1 MTGKAIAINYTQF
14 GRRYTN
20 RLNIRFAD
28 AEKFFNDHGFRLT
41 KSGEDNLTVYY
52 NIYKPHKRRR

>member
-1 MTGKAIAINYTQF
+1 MAGKAIAINYTQF

-28 AEKFFNDHGFRLT
+28 AEKFFRSHSFRLT

-52 NIYKPHKRRR
+52 DIYKPRRKR